1 MKRKLP
7 LAETSGMAIKNLKSN
22 KFRSL
27 LTMLGIVIGNASVI
41 TLVGVGRGA
50 QNLAENQLSNL
61 GANVL
66 FVVPGNN
73 DTRRRGVAFPKNL
86 VLKDA
91 KAIEEQVPTV
101 KRVAPQISSNEVI
114 QTGSKSTSSSI
125 SGVTSDFLIVRSF
138 EIAKGRFINDQD
150 TKGAKNV
157 VVIGPDL
164 EEKLFNEREG
174 LGERIRIKDQSF
186 EIVGVMKPKGAV
198 FGNNQDENAYIPL
211 STMVSRI
218 TGKDPTYGIS
228 LSFISVEAIN
238 EKSTKAAKFQITNL
252 LRQRHKIIRDDD
264 FAVRSQKDALQIVS
278 TITGGLTLML
288 AAIGGISLLVGGIG
302 IMNIMLVSVSER
314 TEEIGLRK
322 ALGARRLDIST
333 QFLIESLILSSL
345 GGIAGTG
352 LGLTTVKVVA
362 LLTPL
367 PATIGFGTVFI
378 TVIISGTIGLTFGV
392 LPAKRAAKLD
402 PITALKKFINSI
414 FLSKKFYFLIS
425 TLENLFLN
433 ISEKLMKSSNRKGHY
448 TIRIIRKVLKIYG

>member
-1 MKRKLP
+1 MKRKLR
-7 LAETSGMAIKNLKSN
+7 LTETAGMAIKNLKSN

-66 FVVPGNN
+66 FVVPGSN

-125 SGVTSDFLIVRSF
+125 SGVTNEFLIVRSF

-150 TKGAKNV
+150 TIGAKNV

-164 EEKLFNEREG
+164 EEKLFDKKEG

-198 FGNNQDENAYIPL
+198 FGSNQDENAYIPL

-238 EKSTKAAKFQITNL
+238 EKSIKAAKFQITNL

-278 TITGGLTLML
+278 TITGGLTLLL

-352 LGLTTVKVVA
+352 LGLTTVKIVA
-362 LLTPL
+362 LLSPL

-378 TVIISGTIGLTFGV
+378 TVFISGTIGLTFGV
-392 LPAKRAAKLD
+392 LPAKRAARLD
-402 PITALKKFINSI
+402 PITALRS
-414 FLSKKFYFLIS
+414 L
-425 TLENLFLN
+425 
-433 ISEKLMKSSNRKGHY
+433 
-448 TIRIIRKVLKIYG
+448 

>member
-1 MKRKLP
+1 M
-7 LAETSGMAIKNLKSN
+7 
-22 KFRSL
+22 
-27 LTMLGIVIGNASVI
+27 IGNASVI

-114 QTGSKSTSSSI
+114 QTGSKSTNSSI

-150 TKGAKNV
+150 TKGDKNV

-186 EIVGVMKPKGAV
+186 EIIGVMKPKGAV
-198 FGNNQDENAYIPL
+198 FGSNQDENAYIPL
-211 STMVSRI
+211 STMVNRI

-238 EKSTKAAKFQITNL
+238 EQSTKAAKFQITNL
-252 LRQRHKIIRDDD
+252 LRQRHKIIRDND

-322 ALGARRLDIST
+322 ALGARSLDIST
-333 QFLIESLILSSL
+333 QFLIESLILSTL

-367 PATIGFGTVFI
+367 PATIGYVTVLI
-378 TVIISGTIGLTFGV
+378 TVMISGTIGLTFGV

-402 PITALKKFINSI
+402 PITALRS
-414 FLSKKFYFLIS
+414 L
-425 TLENLFLN
+425 
-433 ISEKLMKSSNRKGHY
+433 
-448 TIRIIRKVLKIYG
+448 